1 MVEFKITRKQL
12 RQMAR
17 QVSKLE
23 IEVHQAMEVMDAE
36 TGKLLSYKQMMR
48 YPKEKKLWSTSL
60 ANQFGRLTNGVG
72 GHIKIPTNTIKF
84 INKNDVP
91 NYRQKDVTYG
101 SFVCNVRNEKSEK
114 NRTRFVVGG
123 DRINYPGEVAYP
135 TADMLVE
142 NILFNSMISRRG
154 AKFMTMEISNCFL
167 ITPLK
172 GPEYIRINIKDI
184 PK

>member
-101 SFVCNVRNEKSEK
+101 SFVYNVRNEKAKK
-114 NRTRFVVGG
+114 NITRFVVGG
-123 DRINYPGEVAYP
+123 DRINYPGEVA
-135 TADMLVE
+135 TTKSEMLLAKL
-142 NILFNSMISRRG
+142 LFKSVISTRG
-154 AKFMTMEISNCFL
+154 AKFMTTGISNFYL

-172 GPEYIRINIKDI
+172 
-184 PK
+184 